1 MKAKETRNVETDK
14 IIKYKISV
22 QYHKKCLLFIKSF
35 SSTIKQYIIFLL
47 WMIAF
52 VTLWINTPRPN
63 WEIHNDWE
71 NDI

>member
-35 SSTIKQYIIFLL
+35 SSTIKQYIVFFL

-52 VTLWINTPRPN
+52 VTL
-63 WEIHNDWE
+63 
-71 NDI
+71 